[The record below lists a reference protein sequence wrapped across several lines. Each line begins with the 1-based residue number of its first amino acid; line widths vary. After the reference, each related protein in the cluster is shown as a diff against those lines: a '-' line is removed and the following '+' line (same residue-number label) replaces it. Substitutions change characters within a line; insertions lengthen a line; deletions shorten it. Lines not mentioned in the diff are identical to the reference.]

1 MKRRQLF
8 VSTAKAAL
16 ATAFTSTW
24 PFSSAGAQ
32 TPGLGA
38 GAAPARPHPA
48 TGATIGAPDGTR
60 SIPGDVLPA
69 PDLPF
74 GGQINLNA
82 EQSKSWW
89 QPQIVPPK
97 GAPNILL
104 IMTDDVGFAAPS
116 TFGGVIPTPALDR
129 IAANGLR
136 YTNFHSTSLCSPTR
150 AALITGRNHHSV
162 GFGVISEAA
171 TGFPGYDS
179 LIGQDCATIGR
190 ILLEHGYRTSWFG
203 KDHNTPTWTA
213 SQAGPF
219 DQWPT
224 GMGFEYFYGF
234 VGGDTSQW
242 QPNLFRNTTAI
253 YPYVGNPEWNLTT
266 AMADDAIHWL
276 DQLNDI
282 NPDMPFFLHYVPG
295 GTHAPH
301 HPTPEWI
308 KKISDMHLFDEGW
321 NALREKIFANQKR
334 LGVIPPDAKLTP
346 WPDDLLKKWDQLTDL
361 EKKLFIRQIDVYAA
375 YLAYT
380 DHEIGRVIQAVEDM
394 GKLDNTLIIYISGDN
409 GASAEGSPNGTPSEV
424 LQFNGVEL
432 SAEQQMPW
440 YDLWGSDRAYNHFAV
455 PWSWTL
461 DTPYKWMKQVP
472 SFFGGTRQGMAISW
486 PARIK
491 ERGTRWQFHHVI
503 DVVPTLLEAIGIQA
517 PNMVDGIAQKPIEGV
532 SMVYTFDKAGADAP
546 SRRTTQY
553 FEMMGVQ
560 GLYHDGWMLSA
571 VPVRPPWQLLGTAIL
586 DPASA
591 YKFELYDIR
600 HDWTQDTD
608 VATQYPEKLRE
619 MTDLMFAEFAKYQVL
634 PLDASVATRMITP
647 RPDMSGG
654 RRVFTYKGTPVTGI
668 PRGTAPDVLNT
679 SYTITAEVE
688 VPDGGAEGMIV
699 TDGGRFGGYGMYLLK
714 GKPVFLWNLLDL
726 KRVRWEG
733 SETLTP
739 GKHTLEYDF
748 KYDGLGS
755 GTLTFN
761 NISGIGR
768 TGTGTFRIDG
778 KVVETKKLDHTVP
791 LTLPW
796 DETFDIG
803 SDTGTPVDDRDY
815 QVPFAFTG
823 KIDKLTIS
831 LEPPVLTPEDKKKLE
846 EGMRKAADH
855 G

>member
-1 MKRRQLF
+1 
-8 VSTAKAAL
+8 
-16 ATAFTSTW
+16 
-24 PFSSAGAQ
+24 
-32 TPGLGA
+32 
-38 GAAPARPHPA
+38 
-48 TGATIGAPDGTR
+48 
-60 SIPGDVLPA
+60 
-69 PDLPF
+69 
-74 GGQINLNA
+74 
-82 EQSKSWW
+82 
-89 QPQIVPPK
+89 
-97 GAPNILL
+97 
-104 IMTDDVGFAAPS
+104 
-116 TFGGVIPTPALDR
+116 
-129 IAANGLR
+129 
-136 YTNFHSTSLCSPTR
+136 
-150 AALITGRNHHSV
+150 
-162 GFGVISEAA
+162 
-171 TGFPGYDS
+171 
-179 LIGQDCATIGR
+179 
-190 ILLEHGYRTSWFG
+190 
-203 KDHNTPTWTA
+203 
-213 SQAGPF
+213 
-219 DQWPT
+219 
-224 GMGFEYFYGF
+224 
-234 VGGDTSQW
+234 
-242 QPNLFRNTTAI
+242 
-253 YPYVGNPEWNLTT
+253 
-266 AMADDAIHWL
+266 
-276 DQLNDI
+276 
-282 NPDMPFFLHYVPG
+282 
-295 GTHAPH
+295 
-301 HPTPEWI
+301 
-308 KKISDMHLFDEGW
+308 
-321 NALREKIFANQKR
+321 
-334 LGVIPPDAKLTP
+334 
-346 WPDDLLKKWDQLTDL
+346 
-361 EKKLFIRQIDVYAA
+361 
-375 YLAYT
+375 
-380 DHEIGRVIQAVEDM
+380 
-394 GKLDNTLIIYISGDN
+394 
-409 GASAEGSPNGTPSEV
+409 
-424 LQFNGVEL
+424 
-432 SAEQQMPW
+432 
-440 YDLWGSDRAYNHFAV
+440 
-455 PWSWTL
+455 
-461 DTPYKWMKQVP
+461 
-472 SFFGGTRQGMAISW
+472 
-486 PARIK
+486 
-491 ERGTRWQFHHVI
+491 
-503 DVVPTLLEAIGIQA
+503 
-517 PNMVDGIAQKPIEGV
+517 
-532 SMVYTFDKAGADAP
+532 MVYTFDKAGADAP